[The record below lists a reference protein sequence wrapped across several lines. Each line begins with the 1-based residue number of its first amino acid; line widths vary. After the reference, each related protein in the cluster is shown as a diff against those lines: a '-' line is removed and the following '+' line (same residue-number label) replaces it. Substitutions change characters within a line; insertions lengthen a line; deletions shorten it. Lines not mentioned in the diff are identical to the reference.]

1 LYLWC
6 HSFAKIGKT
15 MKELFLLLFSLVFF
29 MLFCMG
35 AFYAFLNLNF
45 FIKSIFIGFF
55 IAFMFLGFSQ
65 ILENIFEFYKGLK

>member
-1 LYLWC
+1 
-6 HSFAKIGKT
+6 

-35 AFYAFLNLNF
+35 ALYAFLNLNF

-65 ILENIFEFYKGLK
+65 MLENIFEFYKGLK

>member
-1 LYLWC
+1 
-6 HSFAKIGKT
+6 
-15 MKELFLLLFSLVFF
+15 MKELFLLLFSLLFF

-35 AFYAFLNLNF
+35 AFYAFLNPNF

-65 ILENIFEFYKGLK
+65 MLENIFEFYKGLK

>member
-1 LYLWC
+1 
-6 HSFAKIGKT
+6 

-45 FIKSIFIGFF
+45 FIKSFF

-65 ILENIFEFYKGLK
+65 MLENIFEFYKGLK

>member
-1 LYLWC
+1 MR
-6 HSFAKIGKT
+6 HFI
-15 MKELFLLLFSLVFF
+15 FLLRHFIFPPT
-29 MLFCMG
+29 

-65 ILENIFEFYKGLK
+65 MLENIFEFYKGLK

>member
-1 LYLWC
+1 
-6 HSFAKIGKT
+6 
-15 MKELFLLLFSLVFF
+15 MR
-29 MLFCMG
+29 
-35 AFYAFLNLNF
+35 AFYVFLNLNF

>member
-1 LYLWC
+1 
-6 HSFAKIGKT
+6 
-15 MKELFLLLFSLVFF
+15 
-29 MLFCMG
+29 MG

>member
-1 LYLWC
+1 
-6 HSFAKIGKT
+6 

-55 IAFMFLGFSQ
+55 IAFFMFLGFSQ
-65 ILENIFEFYKGLK
+65 MLENIFEFYKGLK